1 MPNLYLPVA
10 AAVISA
16 IILTVYLSKKRLNVR
31 ENSLYL
37 IMVIT
42 ILADSLLVS
51 AIFLNLYVNFIPKLV
66 VILNKIDYMFLM
78 TWATCL
84 MLYTYIVIHKSDENF
99 EKKYKRSRFITLAVT
114 ACLMVVMWFL
124 KVDLLY
130 VDDLHVTAQ
139 GPAVYFTISVCVVY
153 FLVSLLLILLHP
165 QTISRQVMPVFIS
178 LVITVAI
185 AGLFTINPYIIC
197 ISMGLTV
204 VNLTM
209 FFTIENPDMQMLGIV
224 NAAKEEAQKANQ
236 AKTDFLSS
244 MSHEIRT
251 PLNAIVGLSECIL
264 TDETLESARNDAK
277 DIINASNTLL
287 ELVNGILDISKIE
300 AGKLELVN
308 REYDLT
314 DEAETIAKLVK
325 TRIGE
330 KPIILNTYFDPAI
343 PGVLYGDDSK
353 IKQIMLNIL
362 TNAVKYT
369 EKGTVS
375 FSIRCTNEKDIST
388 LTVEVS
394 DTGRGIREDQI
405 KILFEKFKRL
415 DEDLNSSIEGT
426 GLGLAI
432 TEKLV
437 EMMGGHIDVSSVYG
451 QGTTF
456 TVTIPQ
462 TIRSMEKVA
471 KSVTSVNAREYPGKH
486 VLVVDDAPLNLVVAT
501 RILSLFGV
509 ESDTAESGEQSLLMC
524 MSNKYDLIFM
534 DDMMTGMNGTETL
547 KKLRENPDFDTPVI
561 ILTANAL
568 EGMKD
573 DYIASGFDDY
583 LAKPI
588 DKNEIKRV
596 LDRFF
601 ET

>member
-1 MPNLYLPVA
+1 MPNLYLPITA
-10 AAVISA
+10 TVISA
-16 IILTVYLSKKRLNVR
+16 IILFVYLSKKRLGVR

-37 IMVIT
+37 IMLIA

-51 AIFLNLYVNFIPKLV
+51 SIFLNLYLDFIPKLV
-66 VILNKIDYMFLM
+66 VILNKIDYMFLF
-78 TWATCL
+78 TWAACL
-84 MLYTYIVIHKSDENF
+84 LLYTYIVIHKMDKDF
-99 EKKYKRSRFITLAVT
+99 EKQYRFARVITLVIT
-114 ACLMVVMWFL
+114 CILMAVMWTL
-124 KVDLLY
+124 KVDLIY
-130 VDDLHVTAQ
+130 VDDAHATAQ
-139 GPAVYFTISVCVVY
+139 GPAVFFSIGGCVVF
-153 FLVSLLLILLHP
+153 FLISLMFIILHP
-165 QTISRQVMPVFIS
+165 QTISKQVTPVFIS
-178 LVITVAI
+178 LVITVVI
-185 AGLFTINPYIIC
+185 AGLFAINPYIIC
-197 ISMGLTV
+197 VSIGLTI

-264 TDETLESARNDAK
+264 TDETLESAKTDAR

-308 REYDLT
+308 REYDLY
-314 DEAETIAKLVK
+314 EAAETVAKLVK

-330 KPIILNTYFDPAI
+330 KPIVLNTQLDLNI

-369 EKGTVS
+369 EKGSVN
-375 FSIRCTNEKDIST
+375 FRISCVNDKNT
-388 LTVEVS
+388 AKLTITVS
-394 DTGRGIREDQI
+394 DTGRGIKEEQM
-405 KILFEKFKRL
+405 KVLFEKFKRL
-415 DEDLNSSIEGT
+415 DEDLNTSIEGT

-432 TEKLV
+432 TDKLV
-437 EMMGGHIDVSSVYG
+437 AMMQGHIDVSSVYG
-451 QGTTF
+451 EGTTF

-462 TIRSMEKVA
+462 TIRSMERQQKTNVGI
-471 KSVTSVNAREYPGKH
+471 SLGEYPGKH
-486 VLVVDDAPLNLVVAT
+486 VLVVDDADLNLVVAS
-501 RILSLFGV
+501 RLLERFKVNADI
-509 ESDTAESGEQSLLMC
+509 AKSGEKCLEMC
-524 MSNKYDLIFM
+524 KETTYDLILM
-534 DDMMTGMNGTETL
+534 DDMMGGMNGTETMH
-547 KKLRENPDFDTPVI
+547 KLHETPGFATPVV

-573 DYIASGFDDY
+573 DYLAAGFEDY

-588 DKNEIKRV
+588 DTNEMNKV
-596 LDRFF
+596 LNKFF
-601 ET
+601 KA

>member
-31 ENSLYL
+31 ENTLYL

-84 MLYTYIVIHKSDENF
+84 MLYTYIVIHKADDNF

-130 VDDLHVTAQ
+130 VDDLHATAQ
-139 GPAVYFTISVCVVY
+139 GPGVYFTISVCVVC

-185 AGLFTINPYIIC
+185 AGLFTINPFIIC

-375 FSIRCTNEKDIST
+375 FSIRSTNEKDIST

-471 KSVTSVNAREYPGKH
+471 KSVTSVNVREYPGKH
-486 VLVVDDAPLNLVVAT
+486 VLVVDDAPLNLIVAT

-588 DKNEIKRV
+588 NKNEIKSV
-596 LDRFF
+596 LDKFF